1 MDFADY
7 FARHGYIAR
16 IGGHRS
22 IHGSVDISIEI
33 MKIQNHIQV
42 IYLAPSNTFLNICK
56 RLFIEL
62 MGNLVIKKVSAYRQ
76 PDVVESPISLSIFF

>member
-22 IHGSVDISIEI
+22 IHGFVDIRIEI
-33 MKIQNHIQV
+33 MKIQNYIQV
-42 IYLAPSNTFLNICK
+42 IYLTPSDTFLNICK